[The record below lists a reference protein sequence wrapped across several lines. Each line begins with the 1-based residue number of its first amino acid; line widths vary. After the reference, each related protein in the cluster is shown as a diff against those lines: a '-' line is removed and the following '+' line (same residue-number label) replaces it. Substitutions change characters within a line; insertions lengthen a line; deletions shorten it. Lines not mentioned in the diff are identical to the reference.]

1 MERMEPLGGGRY
13 IWVTEDYGFGTD
25 AVLLADFSRPPY
37 WGTSRDREAVCEL
50 GTGCGILPL
59 LWFRTARADGAP
71 PVHCVELQPQ
81 AVGLARKS
89 VEYNHLSPYIVIH
102 EADWNHLSPLF
113 SAGSFDRVVV
123 NPPYFSPGAGK
134 QSLTPAARLARH
146 EQSGTLQGLADS
158 AARLLRN
165 GGVFCLCHRPERL
178 ADVVVALRS
187 ARLEP
192 KRLRPVQQRAS
203 DAPWLML
210 WEARKNGRPG
220 LSVLSP
226 LVLKN
231 PDGTPSQDYQS
242 LFRVPDRQF

>member
-1 MERMEPLGGGRY
+1 MPTTSEQIPERRREAQIDHESDAGSITPLA
-13 IWVTEDYGFGTD
+13 IGFVVI
-25 AVLLADFSRPPY
+25 ALLLAFLIAALADLHMAR
-37 WGTSRDREAVCEL
+37 RE
-50 GTGCGILPL
+50 
-59 LWFRTARADGAP
+59 
-71 PVHCVELQPQ
+71 
-81 AVGLARKS
+81 
-89 VEYNHLSPYIVIH
+89 
-102 EADWNHLSPLF
+102 
-113 SAGSFDRVVV
+113 
-123 NPPYFSPGAGK
+123 
-134 QSLTPAARLARH
+134 
-146 EQSGTLQGLADS
+146 LQGLADS

-178 ADVVVALRS
+178 ADVVVAFRS